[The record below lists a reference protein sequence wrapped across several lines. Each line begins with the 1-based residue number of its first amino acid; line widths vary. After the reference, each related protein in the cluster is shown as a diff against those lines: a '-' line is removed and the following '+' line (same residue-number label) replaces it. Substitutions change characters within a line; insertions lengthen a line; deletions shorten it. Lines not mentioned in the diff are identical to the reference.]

1 MAESAIPVIKWTS
14 YRTWTKSPNQG
25 HHSRLEG
32 NACTLA
38 LQNERCCAVSHFLR
52 KGEGPNFASIS
63 ASLGAMSSSS
73 CSGTSTL
80 LTNVGATGPETWPCL
95 EPVVCMDEPMQTEQ
109 QRSSILEAPSPPIC
123 TCSYTCTSRSFHH
136 VSGAVRHN
144 GRELERPHAATSAQN
159 LAHAL
164 TSAANLDIDIRAG
177 VRNRIC
183 VFLCLLFPAFSF
195 WTMRHCICKILH
207 LIVLFRGK
215 QVCACT
221 TSFSSCPSVK
231 DARHWTHAAPRTS
244 TAASSLAPSALRACM
259 QW

>member
-52 KGEGPNFASIS
+52 KGEGPNFTSIS

-136 VSGAVRHN
+136 VSGGVRHN
-144 GRELERPHAATSAQN
+144 GSELERQHAATSAQN

-164 TSAANLDIDIRAG
+164 TSAANLDIDIRAR

-183 VFLCLLFPAFSF
+183 VVLCLLFPAFSF
-195 WTMRHCICKILH
+195 WTVRHC
-207 LIVLFRGK
+207 F
-215 QVCACT
+215 
-221 TSFSSCPSVK
+221 
-231 DARHWTHAAPRTS
+231 
-244 TAASSLAPSALRACM
+244 ASSFCSEKSRYAHVPRVFHHVHR
-259 QW
+259 

>member
-136 VSGAVRHN
+136 VSGGVRHN
-144 GRELERPHAATSAQN
+144 GSELERPHAATSAQN

-164 TSAANLDIDIRAG
+164 TSAANLDIDIRAR

-195 WTMRHCICKILH
+195 WTVRHC
-207 LIVLFRGK
+207 F
-215 QVCACT
+215 
-221 TSFSSCPSVK
+221 
-231 DARHWTHAAPRTS
+231 
-244 TAASSLAPSALRACM
+244 ASSFCSEKSRYVRSQTVTTQRYFSVQLRPRHKTDPICH
-259 QW
+259 WHSNGRGIS